1 MAKGGKGRGNRDLRC
16 YVTLL
21 QDNRERKEMAEKS
34 LRRENANGTLPAFFA
49 SRFHFLQALPPSP
62 PLTPQPPRFVFGG
75 TSSWIRHWVTGSAHR
90 SICSVATMTSAA
102 AGKWPLQARHMLL
115 LRPATS
121 APRKRGASPLAAA
134 TTRATRRRR
143 VNNVWAAPES
153 RQRFFALLRGE

>member
-1 MAKGGKGRGNRDLRC
+1 M
-16 YVTLL
+16 V
-21 QDNRERKEMAEKS
+21 
-34 LRRENANGTLPAFFA
+34 
-49 SRFHFLQALPPSP
+49 
-62 PLTPQPPRFVFGG
+62 PPRFVFGG

-121 APRKRGASPLAAA
+121 APRKRGATPFQPSTTGTTTAA
-134 TTRATRRRR
+134 RRRR

-153 RQRFFALLRGE
+153 RQRFFLHRSAENKQRIMWQASLNCFSWTLQEFGVVGKN